1 MRGVGMFDSSSVET
15 KICGAWNPLVA
26 QTSYR
31 MEDFLVDSSRYS
43 SNDSGLCLPYNADG
57 VLL

>member
-15 KICGAWNPLVA
+15 KIRGAWNPLVV

-31 MEDFLVDSSRYS
+31 MEDFLVDSSRFS
-43 SNDSGLCLPYNADG
+43 SNDSGLCLPYNAGG